1 MGPIVNLNLPQAITV
16 GRLLDALSLE
26 FIGDNK
32 ALFQSVSL
40 LSIQTLNFTGIS
52 ALSLPFAGETIVLE
66 PSDNQIISL
75 TLVISNTN
83 ENITLLFDQKAP
95 ALWSSFCAKTTDWL
109 ERELGRILTAS
120 EHYSQMIAKHLT
132 NGDGFSFL
140 NSLLDVFGCDIFL
153 LNKQLEVLGWAGGK
167 SLPLAPISFK
177 PPEIKRSLPSI
188 SSLSAPLN
196 TGHWTEKGYQTMPL
210 TWCPLSGSKGVLGFL
225 GLAASIED
233 LGSIEQFFL
242 RKTATLILLEL
253 VKTQSIQESE
263 RQHHRDFLF
272 DLLYNNFDSLEV
284 IVSRGKLWGWNF
296 AKPHFVVVGEI
307 PNYDPDSA
315 DHERFE
321 ELVTEMTTLLQKR
334 QPKTICL
341 ERNGQVVLLF
351 PLQEMLPQSEWQGK
365 VLELLEPILKKVKS
379 IPGKQPFQFGLG
391 NLYNSAR
398 YLHRSFQEARTALEL
413 GKLFE
418 NTDRLISFHGLGI
431 MRLLHRLDRQ
441 ELEDYRSEVLGPLLK
456 FDKESNL
463 NLEETLLAYYSC
475 NTDLNLAGEKLYLH
489 PNTLRYR
496 LKKASEIL
504 DLDLSSLENQVNLF
518 LALKIGRLKSLWPD

>member
-1 MGPIVNLNLPQAITV
+1 MDNLNLPQAITV
-16 GRLLDALSLE
+16 GRLQDALSLQ
-26 FIGDNK
+26 
-32 ALFQSVSL
+32 ALPFNNDLVQSVSQ
-40 LSIQTLNFTGIS
+40 LSIQTIHFTGIKTFT
-52 ALSLPFAGETIVLE
+52 LPFSGEMVTLE
-66 PSDNQIISL
+66 PSDNLITSM
-75 TLVISNTN
+75 TLVIGN
-83 ENITLLFDQKAP
+83 EKTTLLFEQRAPFPWPLFCEKA
-95 ALWSSFCAKTTDWL
+95 TDWL

-120 EHYSQMIAKHLT
+120 ERYSQMIAKHLT
-132 NGDGFSFL
+132 NGDGFSFI
-140 NSLLDVFGCDIFL
+140 NSLLEVFGCDIFL

-167 SLPLAPISFK
+167 SLPMAPISFK
-177 PPEIKRSLPSI
+177 PPEISNTLPNI

-196 TGHWTEKGYQTMPL
+196 TGQWTEKGYQTIPL

-225 GLAASIED
+225 GLAANLED
-233 LGSIEQFFL
+233 IGSIEQFFL
-242 RKTATLILLEL
+242 HKTATLILLEL
-253 VKTQSIQESE
+253 IKTQSIQESE

-284 IVSRGKLWGWNF
+284 IISRGKLWGWNF
-296 AKPHFVVVGEI
+296 ARPHFVIVGEI

-315 DHERFE
+315 DRERFE
-321 ELVTEMTTLLQKR
+321 ELVTEMCTLLQKR

-351 PLQEMLPQSEWQGK
+351 PLQEMLPQSEWHGK
-365 VLELLEPILKKVKS
+365 AHELLEPILKMKS
-379 IPGKQPFQFGLG
+379 IPGKQPFQYGLG

-398 YLHRSFQEARTALEL
+398 YLHRSLQEARTALEL
-413 GKLFE
+413 GKLFD

-456 FDKESNL
+456 FDKDSNL
-463 NLEETLLAYYSC
+463 DLEETLLAYFSC
-475 NTDLNLAGEKLYLH
+475 NTDLNDAGEKLYLH

-504 DLDLSSLENQVNLF
+504 DRDLSSLENQVNLF
-518 LALKIGRLKSLWPD
+518 LALKIGKLKSLWPD